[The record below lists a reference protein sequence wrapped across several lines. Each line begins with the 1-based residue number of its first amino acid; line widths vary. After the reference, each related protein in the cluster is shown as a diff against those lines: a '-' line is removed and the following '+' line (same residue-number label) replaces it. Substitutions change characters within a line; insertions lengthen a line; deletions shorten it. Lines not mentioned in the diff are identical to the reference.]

1 MSTGESLEQIL
12 FPKFS
17 FILHISVRYFNP
29 VNSILEE

>member
-1 MSTGESLEQIL
+1 MSTGESLKQIL

-29 VNSILEE
+29 VNSISGE